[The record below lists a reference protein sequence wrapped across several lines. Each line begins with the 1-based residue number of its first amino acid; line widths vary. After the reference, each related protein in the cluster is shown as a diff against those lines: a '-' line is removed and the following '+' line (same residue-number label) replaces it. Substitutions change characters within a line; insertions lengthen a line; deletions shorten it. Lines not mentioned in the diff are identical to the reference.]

1 MQLVIINPSI
11 NMEIISYIANYNS
24 CSQSDMSWP
33 QFVFSFPYKNGNYFT
48 VM

>member
-1 MQLVIINPSI
+1 MNPSI

-24 CSQSDMSWP
+24 SSKGDMPWP
-33 QFVFSFPYKNGNYFT
+33 QFVFTFPCKNGENFT